1 MDTVIFI
8 AVSILFIIVSFIVG
22 RVTVKHQEQ
31 LNNDK
36 VLQQRAL
43 IEEDIEVKQQIS
55 KKIEIEYEAKKKLID
70 DARESAQKAYQ
81 EKMEALE
88 YQYKRAQEDLE
99 KDYNQSNKDYQERH
113 DELVRQLQEESIYVL
128 QEFNSLKA
136 TRDAAIEAARK
147 EREVQEQP
155 DKYCIPMG
163 DEEVHDIEYL
173 NNVMPKLNHPEV
185 LGKYIWSVYYQKK
198 IKPFATNI
206 LGQEDVCGIYKIT
219 NQLTGEAYIGQSK
232 NVYKRWT
239 EHLRCG
245 VGAVPVSNSNQLYFS
260 MKRDGAWNFSFE
272 LLEACQPEE
281 LDQKERQFIDLYSSD
296 IVGLNSKRGNQ

>member
-1 MDTVIFI
+1 MDTVILI
-8 AVSILFIIVSFIVG
+8 AVSILLIIVSFIVG
-22 RVTVKHQEQ
+22 RKTVKHQEQ

-43 IEEDIEVKQQIS
+43 IEKDIENKQQIS
-55 KKIEIEYEAKKKLID
+55 KKIETEYEAKKKLID

-99 KDYNQSNKDYQERH
+99 KDYNRSNKDYQEQH
-113 DELVRQLQEESIYVL
+113 DELVRQLQEESDYVL
-128 QEFNSLKA
+128 QELNSLKA

-147 EREVQEQP
+147 EREVKEQP
-155 DKYCIPMG
+155 DKYCIPMK
-163 DEEVHDIEYL
+163 DEEIHDIEYL
-173 NNVMPKLNHPEV
+173 NNIMPKLNFPEV
-185 LGKYIWSVYYQKK
+185 LGKCIWSVFFQKK
-198 IKPFATNI
+198 MKTFAANI
-206 LGQEDVCGIYKIT
+206 LGQSDVCGIYKIT
-219 NQLTGEAYIGQSK
+219 DQLTGETYVGQSK
-232 NVYKRWT
+232 NIQKRWID
-239 EHLRCG
+239 HVKCG
-245 VGAVPVSNSNQLYFS
+245 VGAMPASNANQLYAG